1 MKKIRL
7 LTAFVFVLVV
17 VGLVWLY
24 VPRAFADTID
34 LTTESTAPFS
44 AFTGGNGAV

>member
-1 MKKIRL
+1 MKRIRL

-24 VPRAFADTID
+24 APRAFANTTDPA
-34 LTTESTAPFS
+34 TESTAPFS
-44 AFTGGNGAV
+44 AFTGGNDAV